1 MAYYNQ
7 ERKKAVQPAMRK
19 LLKEYGLK
27 GSLSVQNHSTVVL
40 TIKSGIIDFANSRA
54 EKNPTEVFNQI
65 FNGPFNQQVNV
76 YWIDEH
82 WTGKAKEFLR
92 KANDLLNIDNYDNSD
107 SMTDYF
113 DVGWYVD
120 INLGKWNQP
129 YVYEPGASDRVKK
142 ALSKKKKAIK
152 KKSTKKYTALEGEAT
167 KKQLW
172 ALFCITKKDHRDM
185 GLSRQEAYDMLQELT
200 S

>member
-1 MAYYNQ
+1 MAYYSQ
-7 ERKKAVQPAMRK
+7 EMKKAVQPAMKK

-27 GSLSVQNHSTVVL
+27 GSLSVRDHRTVVL
-40 TIKSGIIDFANSRA
+40 TIKSGAIDFNKSSNADDYNR
-54 EKNPTEVFNQI
+54 
-65 FNGPFNQQVNV
+65 QVNV

-82 WTGKAKEFLR
+82 WTGKAKEFLT
-92 KANDLLNIDNYDNSD
+92 KAKALLNTGNYDNSD
-107 SMTDYF
+107 IMTDYF

-120 INLGKWNQP
+120 INLGKWDQP
-129 YVYEPGASDRVKK
+129 YVYTPEAKPVAKK
-142 ALSKKKKAIK
+142 AK
-152 KKSTKKYTALEGEAT
+152 KKSVKKWTALEGEAT

-200 S
+200 A

>member
-1 MAYYNQ
+1 MAYYSQ
-7 ERKKAVQPAMRK
+7 EMKKAVQPEMKK

-27 GSLSVQNHSTVVL
+27 GSLSVRDHRTVVL
-40 TIKSGIIDFANSRA
+40 TIKSGAIDFNKSSNADDYNR
-54 EKNPTEVFNQI
+54 
-65 FNGPFNQQVNV
+65 QVNV

-82 WTGKAKEFLR
+82 WTGKAKEFLT
-92 KANDLLNIDNYDNSD
+92 KAKALLNTGNYDNSD
-107 SMTDYF
+107 IMTDYF

-142 ALSKKKKAIK
+142 ASSKKKKATK
-152 KKSTKKYTALEGEAT
+152 KKSVKKWTALEGEAT

>member
-1 MAYYNQ
+1 MAYYSQ
-7 ERKKAVQPAMRK
+7 EMKKAVQPAMKK

-27 GSLSVQNHSTVVL
+27 GSLSVRDHRTVVL
-40 TIKSGIIDFANSRA
+40 TIKSGAIDFNKSSNADDYNR
-54 EKNPTEVFNQI
+54 
-65 FNGPFNQQVNV
+65 QVNV

-82 WTGKAKEFLR
+82 WTGKAKEFLT
-92 KANDLLNIDNYDNSD
+92 KAKALLNTGNYDNSD
-107 SMTDYF
+107 IMTDYF

-129 YVYEPGASDRVKK
+129 YVYTPDAKPVAKK
-142 ALSKKKKAIK
+142 AKQKSKKKW
-152 KKSTKKYTALEGEAT
+152 TMLEGEAT

-200 S
+200 A

>member
-1 MAYYNQ
+1 MAWYNQ

-40 TIKSGIIDFANSRA
+40 TIKSGAIDFDNSRTDDSVRGA
-54 EKNPTEVFNQI
+54 
-65 FNGPFNQQVNV
+65 VNV
-76 YWIDEH
+76 YWIHEH
-82 WTGKAKEFLR
+82 WTGKAKEFLT
-92 KANDLLNIDNYDNSD
+92 KANDLLNIGNYDNSD
-107 SMTDYF
+107 AMTDYF

-120 INLGKWNQP
+120 INVGRWNQP
-129 YVYEPGASDRVKK
+129 YVYTPDAKPVAKTAKK
-142 ALSKKKKAIK
+142 TKRKSKKKW
-152 KKSTKKYTALEGEAT
+152 TDLEGEAT

>member
-1 MAYYNQ
+1 MAWYNQ

-40 TIKSGIIDFANSRA
+40 TIKSGAIDFENSRTA
-54 EKNPTEVFNQI
+54 EHTHN
-65 FNGPFNQQVNV
+65 QVNV
-76 YWIDEH
+76 YWIDSH
-82 WTGKAKEFLR
+82 WTGKAKEFLT

-107 SMTDYF
+107 IMTDYF

-142 ALSKKKKAIK
+142 ASSKKKKAAK
-152 KKSTKKYTALEGEAT
+152 KKSVKKWTALEGEAT

-185 GLSRQEAYDMLQELT
+185 GLSRQEAYDMIQELN

>member
-1 MAYYNQ
+1 MAYYSQ
-7 ERKKAVQPAMRK
+7 EMKKAVQPAMKK
-19 LLKEYGLK
+19 LLNEYGLK
-27 GSLSVQNHSTVVL
+27 GSLSVRDHRSVVL
-40 TIKSGIIDFANSRA
+40 TIKSGVIDFDNSR
-54 EKNPTEVFNQI
+54 TDDVVRSS
-65 FNGPFNQQVNV
+65 VNV

-82 WTGKAKEFLR
+82 WTGKAKEFLT
-92 KANDLLNIDNYDNSD
+92 KAKALLNTGNYDNSD
-107 SMTDYF
+107 IMTDYF

-129 YVYEPGASDRVKK
+129 YVYTPDAKPVAKTAKK
-142 ALSKKKKAIK
+142 TKRKSKKKW
-152 KKSTKKYTALEGEAT
+152 TMLEGEAT

-200 S
+200 A